1 MRFVLCVALLA
12 AAGVLSG
19 VAADEAFLLAHDG
32 DATTH
37 HRSRSRT
44 LLHASKPCPVDFAAA
59 NYTVLTSRCSWPP
72 FDPARCCPAFKDF
85 ACPYVNYLNNNNDCA
100 VTMFQYI
107 HFYGNYRPGLFFHNC
122 NEGPEGIECPDDTP
136 LYRPSTAPPPL

>member
-12 AAGVLSG
+12 AAGVISG

-44 LLHASKPCPVDFAAA
+44 LLDASKPCPVDFAAA

-72 FDPARCCPAFKDF
+72 FDPSRCCPAFKDF
-85 ACPYVNYLNNNNDCA
+85 ACPYVNYLNNNNDCS

-122 NEGPEGIECPDDTP
+122 NEGPKGVECPDDTP